1 MLHPFSTHLPGK
13 MQIMGCYKS
22 ITIIVSPYHVGLKNT
37 RVGRGPHALLDAGL
51 IGDVKQILPEEFSV
65 NVEEIGSV
73 QTVLTEIEG
82 DIGRAFAVFRYI
94 SRAVRKAVQEESW
107 PLVLSGNCMD
117 VVAVNAGLNPVAE
130 EGVEKRLISG
140 KKTREVIW
148 FDAHADLET
157 PETTGS
163 GYLDG
168 MGGSML
174 LGQGFGNLLGTIP
187 GYATI
192 EGRQLLGVG
201 FRDFSE
207 FEERKIREK
216 GIRTVCGKKP
226 LNRGYYS
233 ADLAIALEDDNAIGL
248 VDSILHLDVDVL
260 DTSVGRANEF
270 AVEGGLGEQDLIDC
284 VDLIGEKREVI
295 AMHVA
300 SLNPEYERWENIAR
314 VAIRAIIRVI
324 QNVPSNESS
333 V

>member
-1 MLHPFSTHLPGK
+1 
-13 MQIMGCYKS
+13 MGRYKS
-22 ITIIVSPYHVGLKNT
+22 ITVIISPYHVGLRNI

-51 IGDVKQILPEEFSV
+51 IENIKQTLPKGFAL
-65 NVEEIGSV
+65 NVEEIRSV
-73 QTVLTEIEG
+73 QTVLTDIEG
-82 DIGRAFAVFRYI
+82 DIGRSFAVLRYI
-94 SRAVRKAVQEESW
+94 SEAVQKAVQEESW

-117 VVAVNAGLNPVAE
+117 VVAVNAGLNLVTE
-130 EGVEKRLISG
+130 EGLKKGQVGEN
-140 KKTREVIW
+140 KTREVIW

-157 PETTGS
+157 PDTTRS

-174 LGQGFGNLLGTIP
+174 LGEGFGNLLGTVP
-187 GYATI
+187 GYAAI

-216 GIRTVCGKKP
+216 GVRTVFGKKP
-226 LNRGYYS
+226 LDRGHYL
-233 ADLAIALEDDNAIGL
+233 ADLASALEDKSAIGL

-260 DTSVGRANEF
+260 DTSVGRANDF

-284 VDLIGEKREVI
+284 MDLIEEKREVK

-314 VAIRAIIRVI
+314 VSIRAIIHIV
-324 QNVPSNESS
+324 QNVFNDGSS
-333 V
+333 M

>member
-1 MLHPFSTHLPGK
+1 
-13 MQIMGCYKS
+13 MGRYKS
-22 ITIIVSPYHVGLKNT
+22 ITVIISPCHVGLRNI

-51 IGDVKQILPEEFSV
+51 IENIKQTLPKGFAL
-65 NVEEIGSV
+65 NVEEIRSV
-73 QTVLTEIEG
+73 QTVLTDIEG
-82 DIGRAFAVFRYI
+82 DIGRSFAVLRYI
-94 SRAVRKAVQEESW
+94 SVAVQKAVQEESW

-117 VVAVNAGLNPVAE
+117 VVGVNAGLNPVTE
-130 EGVEKRLISG
+130 DGLKKGQISEN
-140 KKTREVIW
+140 KTREVIW

-157 PETTGS
+157 PDTTRS

-174 LGQGFGNLLGTIP
+174 LGEGFGNLLGTIP
-187 GYATI
+187 GYAAI

-207 FEERKIREK
+207 SEEKKIREK
-216 GIRTVCGKKP
+216 GVRTVFGKKP
-226 LNRGYYS
+226 LDRGHYL
-233 ADLAIALEDDNAIGL
+233 ADLASALEDKNTIGL
-248 VDSILHLDVDVL
+248 VDSTLHLDVDVL

-284 VDLIGEKREVI
+284 MDLVGEKREVK

-314 VAIRAIIRVI
+314 VAIRAIIHII
-324 QNVPSNESS
+324 QNVFDDGSS
-333 V
+333 M